1 MTAVA
6 LTKSFDHLVQR
17 RMATDAACDRCVI
30 IDAPGGGRSRR
41 DGAFDDCNR
50 TKPPHLSKQFHV
62 R

>member
-1 MTAVA
+1 MNNSFRYSDKGLA

-41 DGAFDDCNR
+41 DGAFDG
-50 TKPPHLSKQFHV
+50 
-62 R
+62 

>member
-41 DGAFDDCNR
+41 DGAFDG
-50 TKPPHLSKQFHV
+50 
-62 R
+62 